1 MSDISPLP
9 PVAPQGFAAHIRA
22 LLRLGLPLVGSAVV
36 GFVIHMTDTI
46 MLGWFNVISLAAAT
60 IATSVWFI
68 IFILGAGF
76 GNAVMSLV
84 AAAAAAGDEVQARRA
99 TRMAFWL
106 SLAYGLI
113 VLAPLWW
120 SEAMFL
126 ALGQTAD
133 VAAEAQRYLRIAGFG
148 MIPALLAVVI
158 RSYLSA
164 LHLTAV
170 QLWVSLAAF
179 VLNALV
185 NYALIFGNWGA
196 PELGIRGAAIA
207 SVIVQVLILVVMLAY
222 AQIKLPHYR
231 LYQRIWKADPVA
243 LRAVFRLGLPIGL
256 TSLAESGF
264 FTASA
269 VMMGWIRA
277 IELAAH
283 GIALQLV
290 ALMFMFHVGMSQAA
304 TILASSAYGRRDEAD
319 LRRVAKTSL
328 LVAFSFGIGVVVL
341 FLSIPQV
348 LISLFLDPTEP
359 ARDRLLAIGTTLVML
374 AALFQFVDS
383 TQIFAIA
390 LLRGVLDTTVPMWL
404 AVLSYWVVG
413 LPVSYVMA
421 FTLGWGPVGL
431 WLGLVVGL
439 GCASALLMWRFWGR
453 SVRIGRLA

>member
-1 MSDISPLP
+1 
-9 PVAPQGFAAHIRA
+9 
-22 LLRLGLPLVGSAVV
+22 
-36 GFVIHMTDTI
+36 
-46 MLGWFNVISLAAAT
+46 
-60 IATSVWFI
+60 
-68 IFILGAGF
+68 
-76 GNAVMSLV
+76 
-84 AAAAAAGDEVQARRA
+84 
-99 TRMAFWL
+99 
-106 SLAYGLI
+106 
-113 VLAPLWW
+113 
-120 SEAMFL
+120 
-126 ALGQTAD
+126 
-133 VAAEAQRYLRIAGFG
+133 
-148 MIPALLAVVI
+148 
-158 RSYLSA
+158 
-164 LHLTAV
+164 
-170 QLWVSLAAF
+170 
-179 VLNALV
+179 
-185 NYALIFGNWGA
+185 
-196 PELGIRGAAIA
+196 
-207 SVIVQVLILVVMLAY
+207 
-222 AQIKLPHYR
+222 
-231 LYQRIWKADPVA
+231 
-243 LRAVFRLGLPIGL
+243 
-256 TSLAESGF
+256 
-264 FTASA
+264 
-269 VMMGWIRA
+269 
-277 IELAAH
+277 
-283 GIALQLV
+283 V